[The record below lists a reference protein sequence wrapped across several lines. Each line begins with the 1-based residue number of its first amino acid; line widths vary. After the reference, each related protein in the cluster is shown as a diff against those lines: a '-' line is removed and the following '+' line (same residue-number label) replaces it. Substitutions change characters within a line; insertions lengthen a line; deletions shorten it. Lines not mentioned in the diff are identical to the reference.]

1 MTTATEK
8 SITIDGVR
16 YKTSELNEAIKTQ
29 VVNLRITDQEIARL
43 QQLLAIA
50 NTARAAYANALSAEL
65 AKIAPPATTESPT
78 Q

>member
-1 MTTATEK
+1 MTTPDQPTV
-8 SITIDGVR
+8 TIDKVV
-16 YKTSELNEAIKTQ
+16 YKLADLNENAKNQ
-29 VVNLRITDQEIARL
+29 VVNLRITDQEIVRL

-65 AKIAPPATTESPT
+65 AKIAPPAATESPT